1 MGKYRYKKSNPA
13 LAQVNASVF
22 KKREL
27 CNNQCPYFLKCPY
40 AVYRDQS
47 KKENKCTVVN
57 LSRDEQKRFINM
69 FVFEEDGLKNEALQ
83 TLWSLGKA
91 LNIQEDPREMK
102 MYLES
107 VVNVARAF
115 KKTDKKVEKKP
126 EPIEINMSTLNPKTL
141 DHEII
146 PIPVKSDE
154 NDPQSLINSNKLDG
168 ILAKRDGK
176 VRKRDENWGR

>member
-1 MGKYRYKKSNPA
+1 
-13 LAQVNASVF
+13 
-22 KKREL
+22 
-27 CNNQCPYFLKCPY
+27 
-40 AVYRDQS
+40 
-47 KKENKCTVVN
+47 
-57 LSRDEQKRFINM
+57 M

-83 TLWSLGKA
+83 TLWSLGKS
-91 LNIQEDPREMK
+91 LHIQEDPREMK

-126 EPIEINMSTLNPKTL
+126 EPIEINMSMMNPKAL

-146 PIPVKSDE
+146 PIPVKNDE
-154 NDPQSLINSNKLDG
+154 NDPQSLINSKKLDG